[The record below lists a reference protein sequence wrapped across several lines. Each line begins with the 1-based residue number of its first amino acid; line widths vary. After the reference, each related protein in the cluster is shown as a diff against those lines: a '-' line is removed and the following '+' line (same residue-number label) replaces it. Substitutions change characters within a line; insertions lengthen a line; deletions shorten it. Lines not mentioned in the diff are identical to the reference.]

1 MRNVSESVPNP
12 EKNFRS
18 LLLGEHLAEAVKTS
32 FSDFKL
38 AKHGKIGM
46 EQIRKAYNKWI
57 TEHLMGCG
65 TPFKGH
71 ENRQQLVSSHSFRP
85 HIRRIPD

>member
-1 MRNVSESVPNP
+1 MKSVSESVPNRG
-12 EKNFRS
+12 KNS
-18 LLLGEHLAEAVKTS
+18 KNQLLGEKLAEAVMTS

-71 ENRQQLVSSHSFRP
+71 ENRQQLVSYFQSYTK
-85 HIRRIPD
+85 